1 MILIRFIK
9 LHILLLYYINFTFIF
24 FLLIIVNW
32 EYVSGKR
39 LDKHCASSI
48 TLGMPKNS
56 DIIYIYIYYSN
67 FNFKLSL

>member
-9 LHILLLYYINFTFIF
+9 LHILILYYIIFTFIF

-39 LDKHCASSI
+39 LDKHYASSI
-48 TLGMPKNS
+48 TLVMTK
-56 DIIYIYIYYSN
+56 
-67 FNFKLSL
+67 F

>member
-39 LDKHCASSI
+39 LDK
-48 TLGMPKNS
+48 
-56 DIIYIYIYYSN
+56 
-67 FNFKLSL
+67 F

>member
-9 LHILLLYYINFTFIF
+9 LHILLLYYINFNFIF

-32 EYVSGKR
+32 EYVSGKL

-48 TLGMPKNS
+48 TLVMPK
-56 DIIYIYIYYSN
+56 
-67 FNFKLSL
+67 F

>member
-9 LHILLLYYINFTFIF
+9 LHILLLYYINFIF
-24 FLLIIVNW
+24 VLLIIVNW

-48 TLGMPKNS
+48 TLVMPK
-56 DIIYIYIYYSN
+56 
-67 FNFKLSL
+67 F

>member
-1 MILIRFIK
+1 MVLIRFIK

-32 EYVSGKR
+32 EYVSGKQ

-48 TLGMPKNS
+48 TLVMPK
-56 DIIYIYIYYSN
+56 
-67 FNFKLSL
+67 F

>member
-1 MILIRFIK
+1 MYFSKSILLYFIRFIK
-9 LHILLLYYINFTFIF
+9 LHILLLYYINFNFFF

-48 TLGMPKNS
+48 TLVMPK
-56 DIIYIYIYYSN
+56 
-67 FNFKLSL
+67 F

>member
-39 LDKHCASSI
+39 LDKHCAPSI
-48 TLGMPKNS
+48 TLVMPK
-56 DIIYIYIYYSN
+56 
-67 FNFKLSL
+67 F